1 MISKKVVL
9 SLVFSAPFIF
19 FFVLCIA
26 VIMTISRE
34 NSVGDDF
41 IGGGDGEYE
50 TVGIAPEVERFRA
63 VFEKYAR
70 QEGVFDQ
77 VNIIMALTMQESG
90 GRSLDI
96 MQSSESIGLP
106 PNSITDPERSIEV
119 GIKHFK
125 KVFKQAGGDVR
136 LTLQAYNFGS
146 GFIDY
151 VKKNGGEYTKKLALD
166 FSRLQAFKMGWKSY
180 GDPSYV
186 DHVMRYVKGSD
197 KNVKPVNG
205 SMDFYETVMKEALK
219 YEGQPYA
226 WGGSNP
232 KTGFDCSGL
241 VQWSFAKAGIT
252 LPRTAQ
258 EQHGA
263 TKKISEK
270 EVTAGDLVF
279 FGGTYEGK
287 AITHVGIYVGN
298 GRMFNSNDSGIE
310 YSDLKSGYWRDHLV
324 SFGRIK

>member
-9 SLVFSAPFIF
+9 PLVFSAPFIF
-19 FFVLCIA
+19 FFVLCI
-26 VIMTISRE
+26 VVVMTISRE
-34 NSVGDDF
+34 NQVGDDF

-151 VKKNGGEYTKKLALD
+151 VKKNGGKYTKKLALD

-186 DHVMRYVKGSD
+186 DHVMRYV
-197 KNVKPVNG
+197 
-205 SMDFYETVMKEALK
+205 
-219 YEGQPYA
+219 
-226 WGGSNP
+226 
-232 KTGFDCSGL
+232 
-241 VQWSFAKAGIT
+241 
-252 LPRTAQ
+252 
-258 EQHGA
+258 
-263 TKKISEK
+263 
-270 EVTAGDLVF
+270 
-279 FGGTYEGK
+279 
-287 AITHVGIYVGN
+287 
-298 GRMFNSNDSGIE
+298 
-310 YSDLKSGYWRDHLV
+310 
-324 SFGRIK
+324 